1 MNKKLELESR
11 VKKLENF
18 LKMKNEDSFR
28 EELVDACEDVYEGLV
43 FLQTHTDSELVSE
56 MLDLL
61 GEFMDESGIA
71 VEEP

>member
-1 MNKKLELESR
+1 MDKKLELESR

-43 FLQTHTDSELVSE
+43 FLQAHTDSELISD

-71 VEEP
+71 VEEL